1 MSYIPFVIILC
12 AMVVIHE
19 FGHFIVAKMLG
30 IPAEV
35 FSVGFGP
42 RLFGFKLGETD
53 FRFSAIPL
61 GGYVRF
67 KGENL
72 EMIQGQSEGSH
83 DEFLAHPGW
92 KRLLVAFAG
101 PVFNIVTAILIP
113 AAAILIGY
121 QDDIINSQQVVLADV
136 RPGSAV
142 EQAGLQKGD
151 RIISYHNK
159 QNPTWQ
165 DLQDETT
172 VRFDEEIPLIVER
185 NGQRINLKL
194 TPRVE
199 QIGNDKFGRV
209 ELEPPVDHLRVD
221 QVVASSPAEKAG
233 MQVNDK
239 IVALNSVAIYSA
251 SQLMRVTQAGE
262 GKEILATVERNHQ
275 RLDLRVTPVKDEQSG
290 GSYKVG
296 VRFSAPQLLVTI
308 KTNSLAT
315 ALQYGWNYNMRI
327 LRMSG
332 VVFKQMFGGKRSVRD
347 VLGGPVRIAKET
359 SLAYEAGGWAY
370 VIRLMGLLSLNLGI
384 FNLLPIPVL
393 DGGMIL
399 LIVVEWML
407 GLVGLSLTMNV
418 RERFQQVG
426 FVLVLLLMAFVIV
439 NDSVALFWRR

>member
-1 MSYIPFVIILC
+1 
-12 AMVVIHE
+12 VIHE

-67 KGENL
+67 KGENM
-72 EMIQGQSEGSH
+72 EMLQGASEAST

-101 PVFNIVTAILIP
+101 PAFNIATAILIP

-121 QDDIINSQQVVLADV
+121 HDDIINSQQVVLADV
-136 RPGSAV
+136 RPGSPA
-142 EQAGLQKGD
+142 EKAGLQKGD
-151 RIISYHNK
+151 RVISYHNK

-165 DLQDETT
+165 DLQDETF
-172 VRFDEEIPLIVER
+172 VRIDEEIPLVVER
-185 NGQRINLKL
+185 NGQQINLKM

-199 QIGNDKFGRV
+199 QLGNEKVGRSD
-209 ELEPPVDHLRVD
+209 LEPSVDHLRVD
-221 QVVASSPAEKAG
+221 QVISGTPADKAG
-233 MQVNDK
+233 LQVGDK
-239 IVALNSVAIYSA
+239 IVAINGTAIYSS
-251 SQLMRVTQAGE
+251 SQLMRTTQE
-262 GKEILATVERNHQ
+262 GQAMTFAIERNNQ
-275 RLDLRVTPVKDEQSG
+275 RMDLNIAPVKDQS

-296 VRFSAPQLLVTI
+296 IRYTPPRQTVLI
-308 KTNSLAT
+308 KTTSLAE
-315 ALQYGWNYNMRI
+315 ALRFGWDFNMRI

-332 VVFKQMFGGKRSVRD
+332 VIFKQMFTGSRSVRD
-347 VLGGPVRIAKET
+347 VLGGPVRIAQET
-359 SLAYEAGGWAY
+359 SSAYEAGGWGS

-384 FNLLPIPVL
+384 FNLIPIPVL

-399 LIVVEWML
+399 LIMVEWIL
-407 GLVGLSLTMNV
+407 GLVGLTLTMNM

-426 FVLVLLLMAFVIV
+426 FVLVLLLMGFVMV
-439 NDSVALFWRR
+439 NDLLPR